1 MKFSWR
7 KLGIKFLTS
16 SVDIEKACLKCSL
29 SFHQDPQMFYS
40 HGKVWEA
47 LLNHLAEIIIY
58 FIFN

>member
-40 HGKVWEA
+40 HGKV
-47 LLNHLAEIIIY
+47 
-58 FIFN
+58 